1 MILKES
7 LSMETKALPEFRE
20 GLSEIE
26 RQFSASIQSK
36 SPGGSLPDFA
46 WSSMP
51 TPQNIPDVVEVDVRW
66 QGREVRLRFTRQ
78 QVEDSW
84 SGVSDAYAKAVV
96 QEGVR
101 RLIG

>member
-1 MILKES
+1 
-7 LSMETKALPEFRE
+7 
-20 GLSEIE
+20 
-26 RQFSASIQSK
+26 
-36 SPGGSLPDFA
+36 
-46 WSSMP
+46 MP
-51 TPQNIPDVVEVDVRW
+51 TQQNIPDVVEVDVRW
-66 QGREVRLRFTRQ
+66 QGREVRLSFTRQ

>member
-1 MILKES
+1 MAVEN
-7 LSMETKALPEFRE
+7 KALREFLE
-20 GLSEIE
+20 GLAQIE
-26 RQFSASIQSK
+26 RLFSSSIKSK
-36 SPGGSLPDFA
+36 STGNGLPEFA

-51 TPQNIPDVVEVDVRW
+51 TRQNIPDVVEVDVRW
-66 QGREVRLRFTRQ
+66 QGREVRLSFTRQ